1 MLLLNFIEVFLEFFL
16 FGGFCIIGYGLEVI
30 SKMFKIKGM
39 KGIFQFLIVFL
50 VEKFYD
56 EVLKFVSELYKVG
69 VLVYVVGLK
78 EMIIVFIVNNLLS
91 DFVLEFFILF
101 LDFVVVDLIK
111 QVLLDKLNRGLLYKY
126 IIYLSRYYSIFQ
138 LKQFVVMSF

>member
-1 MLLLNFIEVFLEFFL
+1 M
-16 FGGFCIIGYGLEVI
+16 
-30 SKMFKIKGM
+30 
-39 KGIFQFLIVFL
+39 
-50 VEKFYD
+50 EKFYD

-69 VLVYVVGLK
+69 VLVYLVGLK

-111 QVLLDKLNRGLLYKY
+111 
-126 IIYLSRYYSIFQ
+126 
-138 LKQFVVMSF
+138 